1 VIPPLLTLQRI
12 DTWAYR
18 VPLQRPVRTS
28 FGTMRDRPAVLVCL
42 TDSDGNQGFGEVFC
56 NWPAAGAEHRA
67 RLILED
73 IAELVF
79 AKDWTSAPEMFRTLT
94 QQTEIKVLQTA
105 EPGPFAQAI
114 AGLDM
119 ALWDMMARK
128 AGLPLC
134 RMLNKAAPLQA
145 PAYASGIQIDDSAD
159 MIQEARVAGFR
170 AFKVKVG
177 FDLVS
182 DGAKLRQ
189 VRQSLQAGENLMADA
204 NQAWTLSEAK
214 SFVAGIQDIEL
225 AWLEEPIRVDAPI
238 ADWVDLAKAA
248 HMPLAG
254 GENLLG
260 AKAFEAALNDGALG
274 VIQPDAAKWGGVSG
288 CFDVATKT
296 IQAGRRYC
304 PHFLGAGIGLLA
316 SAHIL
321 AAAGGNG
328 MLEIDANPNPLRTKM
343 LPGWPRV
350 KDGMIDIPDAPG
362 LGMTPDLKTLATYRT
377 FDGSVHA

>member
-1 VIPPLLTLQRI
+1 MVTLQRI

-28 FGTMRDRPAVLVCL
+28 FGTMQDRPAVLVRL
-42 TDSDGNQGFGEVFC
+42 TDDDGIQGYGEVFC

-79 AKDWTSAPEMFRTLT
+79 AQTWTSAPEMFRTLS

-114 AGLDM
+114 AGLDI
-119 ALWDMMARK
+119 ALWDLMARK
-128 AGLPLC
+128 AELPLC
-134 RMLNKAAPLQA
+134 RALNNAAPLQT
-145 PAYASGIQIDDSAD
+145 PAYASGIQIDDGAQMIAD
-159 MIQEARVAGFR
+159 ARAAGFR

-177 FDLVS
+177 FDLAS
-182 DGAKLRQ
+182 DGAKLRALQ
-189 VRQSLQAGENLMADA
+189 LSLRPGEKLMADA

-214 SFVAGIQDIEL
+214 TFVTAIQDIDL
-225 AWLEEPIRVDAPI
+225 TWLEEPIRVDAPK
-238 ADWVDLAKAA
+238 ADWAALAKAA

-260 AKAFEAALNDGALG
+260 EFAFEAAINDDALG

-288 CFDVATKT
+288 CYDVATRA

-321 AAAGGNG
+321 AAAGGDG

-343 LPGWPRV
+343 LPGWPV
-350 KDGMIDIPDAPG
+350 VADGMVMIPNAPG
-362 LGMTPDLKTLATYRT
+362 LGMTPDLGTLADYQT
-377 FDGSVHA
+377 FDGSVSA

>member
-1 VIPPLLTLQRI
+1 MVTLQRI

-28 FGTMRDRPAVLVCL
+28 FGTMRDRPAVLVRL
-42 TDSDGNQGFGEVFC
+42 TDADGIQGYGEVFC

-79 AKDWTSAPEMFRTLT
+79 AQAWTSAPEMFRTLS

-105 EPGPFAQAI
+105 EPGPFAQTI
-114 AGLDM
+114 AGLDI
-119 ALWDMMARK
+119 ALWDLMAQK
-128 AGLPLC
+128 SELPLC
-134 RMLNKAAPLQA
+134 RALNKAAPLQI
-145 PAYASGIQIDDSAD
+145 PAYASGIQIDDAATMIAD
-159 MIQEARVAGFR
+159 ARTAGFR

-177 FDLVS
+177 FDLAT
-182 DGAKLRQ
+182 DGEKLRTLS
-189 VRQSLQAGENLMADA
+189 QSLSPGEQIMADA
-204 NQAWTLSEAK
+204 NQAWTLPEAETFVK
-214 SFVAGIQDIEL
+214 SVQDINL
-225 AWLEEPIRVDAPI
+225 TWLEEPIRVDAPK
-238 ADWVDLAKAA
+238 AEWAALAKIA
-248 HMPLAG
+248 HTPLAG

-260 AKAFEAALNDGALG
+260 EAAFATAINDGALG

-288 CFDVATKT
+288 CYDIAART

-304 PHFLGAGIGLLA
+304 PHFLGAGVGLLA

-321 AAAGGNG
+321 AAAGGDG

-343 LPGWPRV
+343 LPGWPV
-350 KDGMIDIPDAPG
+350 VTDGMVSIPNTPG
-362 LGMTPDLKTLATYRT
+362 LGMTPDLGALAVYQT
-377 FDGSVHA
+377 FEGSVSA

>member
-1 VIPPLLTLQRI
+1 MVTLQRI
-12 DTWAYR
+12 ETWAYR

-28 FGTMRDRPAVLVCL
+28 FGTMRDRPAVLVRL
-42 TDSDGNQGFGEVFC
+42 TDSDGIQGFGEAFC

-79 AKDWTSAPEMFRTLT
+79 AQAWTSATEMFRTLS

-114 AGLDM
+114 AGLDI
-119 ALWDMMARK
+119 ALWDLMARK
-128 AGLPLC
+128 TDLPLC
-134 RMLNKAAPLQA
+134 RALNKTAPLHT
-145 PAYASGIQIDDSAD
+145 PAYASGIQIDDGAAMIAD
-159 MIQEARVAGFR
+159 ARTAGFK

-177 FDLVS
+177 FDLIS
-182 DGAKLRQ
+182 DSEKLRTL
-189 VRQSLQAGENLMADA
+189 RLSLLSGEQLMADA
-204 NQAWTLSEAK
+204 NQAWTLEDAK
-214 SFVAGIQDIEL
+214 TFVTTIRDIDL
-225 AWLEEPIRVDAPI
+225 TWLEEPIRVDAAK
-238 ADWVDLAKAA
+238 ADWAALAKAA

-260 AKAFEAALNDGALG
+260 EVAFETAINDNALG

-288 CFDVATKT
+288 CYDVAVQA
-296 IQAGRRYC
+296 IRAGRRYC

-321 AAAGGNG
+321 AAAGGDG

-343 LPGWPRV
+343 LPGWPV
-350 KDGMIDIPDAPG
+350 VANGMVTLSDTPG
-362 LGMTPDLKTLATYRT
+362 LGMTPDLSALAAYQT
-377 FDGSVHA
+377 FDGSVSA